1 MRLSLRFIIPLF
13 LALGALA
20 YAVVPLVD
28 KLALQWFER
37 DLDLRATLIAST
49 VQEPLRDLIRAGDRT
64 RLLQFFTRISQDER
78 LYAVGFCPM
87 GLGEP
92 IATPTLP
99 AEIRCARLEPYSS
112 PSGQLLQSPDGPL
125 LVSVRSLAVEGA
137 PAGTLVLVHDMS
149 FVARRSAETR
159 KYLFYFFVALG
170 AIVALITVVIA
181 QLSWRGWVHG
191 LRALLRGEGLVRPS
205 DGREVR
211 EIPELRPIAS
221 DLRAL
226 IRDLEADHRSRD
238 EDQLA
243 WTPETLR
250 AILRTDLPGHEV
262 MVVSNREPYI
272 HVRQGDSIAL
282 WRPASGLVTAMEP
295 IMRACSGTWIAHGG
309 GSADREVVDEHA
321 RVAVPPEQPA
331 YQLRRVWLTPEQEA
345 GYYYGF
351 ANEGLWPLCHIAH
364 VRPIFRTSDWEQYV
378 TVNRTFA
385 GAVVEEAKSPDPI
398 VLVQDYHFA
407 LLPRMIQ
414 DALPDGLLG
423 SSILGFHTQFHCNN
437 FVDTV
442 DRLLEARVD
451 REMFT
456 VSYRGKL
463 TAVKRYPISIEWPP
477 SPALVGTPVEQCRRE
492 VRARHGL
499 PADHAIGV
507 GVDRLDYTKG
517 IEERLRA
524 VERLLEME
532 PQWIGKFTFI
542 QIAAPTRNRIPQY
555 QEYEGRVRAMAAG
568 INERF
573 AGAPHPPI
581 VLLVE
586 HHQPHTIYEYYRAAE
601 VCVVSSLHDGM
612 NLVAKEFVSSRD
624 DERGVLILSQFT
636 GAARELPEAIIVNP
650 YDTDQCAAALHMALS
665 MPPAGQRARIRLM
678 RGLIQEFNVYRW
690 AGRMLIDAVGMR
702 RDGRR
707 RGPAAA
713 HRGAVSHGRGRACL
727 DQRSLDRG
735 HRPTRAGPP
744 APGGGPARHRAA
756 RRRRTDHPSRGA
768 SPSARLGTQP
778 ARDRGRAASRI
789 GARGQGPLAGPSL
802 PPGAAAGRLRPPAH
816 ALAGRANW
824 RRVLC
829 ADGQTHRGNEARRQ
843 GQGGGGAGGHAGRA
857 VPWQNTG
864 VHRR

>member
-205 DGREVR
+205 DGREAR

-321 RVAVPPEQPA
+321 SVAVPPEQPA

-385 GAVVEEAKSPDPI
+385 SAVVEEAKSPDPI

-414 DALPDGLLG
+414 EALPGATIVSFWHIPWPNPEAFGICPWREELLDGLLG
-423 SSILGFHTQFHCNN
+423 STILGFHTRFHCQN
-437 FVDTV
+437 FVETV
-442 DRLLEARVD
+442 DRYLEARIE
-451 REMFT
+451 RESST
-456 VSYRGKL
+456 ITHGGHL
-463 TAVKRYPISIEWPP
+463 TQVEHYPISIQWPP
-477 SPALVGTPVEQCRRE
+477 EWVESQLSVPLCRAKVQRIE
-492 VRARHGL
+492 QLRDDVL
-499 PADHAIGV
+499 IGI
-507 GVDRLDYTKG
+507 GVDRMDYTKG
-517 IEERLRA
+517 ILERFGA
-524 VERLLEME
+524 IERLLELRPE
-532 PQWIGKFTFI
+532 FIDRFVFI
-542 QIAAPTRNRIPQY
+542 QIAARTRSI
-555 QEYEGRVRAMAAG
+555 
-568 INERF
+568 
-573 AGAPHPPI
+573 
-581 VLLVE
+581 
-586 HHQPHTIYEYYRAAE
+586 
-601 VCVVSSLHDGM
+601 
-612 NLVAKEFVSSRD
+612 
-624 DERGVLILSQFT
+624 
-636 GAARELPEAIIVNP
+636 
-650 YDTDQCAAALHMALS
+650 
-665 MPPAGQRARIRLM
+665 
-678 RGLIQEFNVYRW
+678 
-690 AGRMLIDAVGMR
+690 
-702 RDGRR
+702 
-707 RGPAAA
+707 
-713 HRGAVSHGRGRACL
+713 
-727 DQRSLDRG
+727 G
-735 HRPTRAGPP
+735 H
-744 APGGGPARHRAA
+744 
-756 RRRRTDHPSRGA
+756 
-768 SPSARLGTQP
+768 
-778 ARDRGRAASRI
+778 
-789 GARGQGPLAGPSL
+789 
-802 PPGAAAGRLRPPAH
+802 
-816 ALAGRANW
+816 
-824 RRVLC
+824 
-829 ADGQTHRGNEARRQ
+829 
-843 GQGGGGAGGHAGRA
+843 
-857 VPWQNTG
+857 
-864 VHRR
+864 

>member
-1 MRLSLRFIIPLF
+1 MRLSLRFIIPLL
-13 LALGALA
+13 LAVGAIA

-28 KLALQWFER
+28 ELTLRWFMR
-37 DLDLRATLIAST
+37 DLDIRATLIANT
-49 VQEPLRDLIRAGDRT
+49 VQDPLQDLVRT
-64 RLLQFFTRISQDER
+64 RNRARILQLFSRITRDER
-78 LYAVGFCPM
+78 LFAIAFCPASA
-87 GLGEP
+87 EPP
-92 IATPTLP
+92 IARPTLP
-99 AEIRCARLEPYSS
+99 PEVACTNLERFSGSS
-112 PSGQLLQSPDGPL
+112 VESHLLNSAHGPV
-125 LVSVRSLAVEGA
+125 LVSVRPLDVEGA
-137 PAGTLVLVHDMS
+137 AFGSLVLVHDMS
-149 FVARRSAETR
+149 FVARRSEETR
-159 KYLFYFFVALG
+159 KYLFFFFVGLG
-170 AIVALITVVIA
+170 ATIALITVVIA
-181 QLSWRGWVHG
+181 QLSWRGWVQG
-191 LRALLRGEGLVRPS
+191 LQALMRGEGLWRPS
-205 DGREVR
+205 DRPDA
-211 EIPELRPIAS
+211 PELRPIAG

-226 IRDLEADHRSRD
+226 IRDLEAEHRSRD
-238 EDQLA
+238 EDQLN

-250 AILRTDLPGHEV
+250 GILRADLPGHEV

-272 HVRQGDSIAL
+272 HIRRNEVIAL

-321 RVAVPPEQPA
+321 RLAVPPEQPA

-414 DALPDGLLG
+414 DALPAATIVSFWHIPWPNPEAFAICPWREELLDGLLG

-477 SPALVGTPVEQCRRE
+477 SPSLVSTPVEDCRRE

-524 VERLLEME
+524 VERLLEMQ
-532 PQWIGKFTFI
+532 PQWAGKFTFI
-542 QIAAPTRNRIPQY
+542 QIAAPTRSRIEQY
-555 QEYEGRVRAMAAG
+555 QEYDARVRAMAAR
-568 INERF
+568 INGRF
-573 AGAPHPPI
+573 VHVGHPPI
-581 VLLVE
+581 VLKVE
-586 HHQPHTIYEYYRAAE
+586 HHQPEAIYEYYRAAE
-601 VCVVSSLHDGM
+601 LCMVTSLHDGM

-650 YDTDQCAAALHMALS
+650 YDTDQSAAALHMALS
-665 MPPAGQRARIRLM
+665 MPPGEQRARIRLM

-702 RDGRR
+702 R
-707 RGPAAA
+707 
-713 HRGAVSHGRGRACL
+713 RGRL
-727 DQRSLDRG
+727 LDRAATPERQSR
-735 HRPTRAGPP
+735 RP
-744 APGGGPARHRAA
+744 
-756 RRRRTDHPSRGA
+756 
-768 SPSARLGTQP
+768 
-778 ARDRGRAASRI
+778 
-789 GARGQGPLAGPSL
+789 
-802 PPGAAAGRLRPPAH
+802 AGRDASS
-816 ALAGRANW
+816 A
-824 RRVLC
+824 
-829 ADGQTHRGNEARRQ
+829 T
-843 GQGGGGAGGHAGRA
+843 
-857 VPWQNTG
+857 
-864 VHRR
+864 